1 MFRAIFR
8 VLFGFVL
15 ACLAAALTKVLF
27 AVGPQEVTGGDPDK
41 IATVAE
47 WVVLTATHSAVF
59 AAPFAFLAAAIS
71 EWQAIRGFFFH
82 TLVGLGIALAGFA
95 AQYFGEAPGAASI
108 FNTYA
113 MEAYGATGLVGG
125 FIYWLFAGRRAGHDD
140 DIYQPAIQPPT
151 RPKTPAAPPPSSSS
165 GTTPAIPLQKI

>member
-41 IATVAE
+41 IATIIE
-47 WVVLTATHSAVF
+47 WVALTATHSAVF

-71 EWQAIRGFFFH
+71 EWQDIRGFFFH

-95 AQYFGEAPGAASI
+95 AQYFGEAPGTSSI
-108 FNTYA
+108 FNSYA
-113 MEAYGATGLVGG
+113 MQAYAATGLAGG
-125 FIYWLFAGRRAGHDD
+125 IVYWLFAGRWAGHEDN
-140 DIYQPAIQPPT
+140 IYQPVIDQPT
-151 RPKTPAAPPPSSSS
+151 RPKTPAAPPPSNST
-165 GTTPAIPLQKI
+165 GTTPAIRQQKA